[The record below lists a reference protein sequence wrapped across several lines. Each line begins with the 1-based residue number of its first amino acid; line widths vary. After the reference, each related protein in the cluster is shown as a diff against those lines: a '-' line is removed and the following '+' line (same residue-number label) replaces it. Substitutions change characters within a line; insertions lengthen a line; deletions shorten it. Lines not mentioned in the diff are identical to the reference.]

1 METNKCLV
9 TSLKGTIESDNLF
22 KELGCIYFDVNQQN
36 IVNAT
41 QQQSLQ
47 LKAVDYSPWDLEVIG
62 EGAIADSLEELE
74 TNPKQIIHKDS
85 GQKTVYVKNANFKLK
100 LTNKYNITQIR
111 QQNSLNP
118 QNSSCIVIDQQSV
131 SYLTSLT
138 IFTKA
143 GAGSF
148 CIDGLKDSK
157 LLSTL
162 WVFGSKDIYGDI
174 SNLKD
179 CTNLQ
184 QIRFQNTS
192 ISGSIENL
200 GNLINITELRIEN
213 TNCEGNL
220 ETFAQKQVD
229 KGRTSGTLTVKALN
243 SNVKYNGSSITSDT
257 VTITFNENGY
267 VIS

>member
-9 TSLKGTIESDNLF
+9 TSLKGSIESDNIF
-22 KELGCIYFDVNQQN
+22 KELGCIYFDVKQQN

-62 EGAIADSLEELE
+62 EGAIANSLEELE

-131 SYLTSLT
+131 SYLTSLEMF
-138 IFTKA
+138 IKV

-157 LLSTL
+157 LLTTL

-184 QIRFQNTS
+184 QIRFQDTS
-192 ISGSIENL
+192 IGGSIENL
-200 GNLINITELRIEN
+200 GNLINITELKISN
-213 TNCEGNL
+213 TICEGNI

-229 KGRTSGTLTVKALN
+229 NGRTSGTLIIYALN
-243 SNVKYNGSSITSDT
+243 SNVKYNGSSITSDII
-257 VTITFNENGY
+257 TITFNENGY

>member
-9 TSLKGTIESDNLF
+9 TSLKGSIESDNIF
-22 KELGCIYFDVNQQN
+22 KELGCIYFDVKQQN

-41 QQQSLQ
+41 KQQSLL
-47 LKAVDYSPWDLEVIG
+47 LKAVEHSPWDLEVIG
-62 EGAIADSLEELE
+62 EGAIANSLEELE

-111 QQNSLNP
+111 QQNSTNP
-118 QNSSCIVIDQQSV
+118 QNSSCIEIDQQSV
-131 SYLTSLT
+131 SYLISLEMF
-138 IFTKA
+138 IKV

-148 CIDGLKDSK
+148 CIDGLKNSK
-157 LLSTL
+157 SLVTL

-184 QIRFQNTS
+184 QIRFQDTS
-192 ISGSIENL
+192 IGGSIENL
-200 GNLINITELRIEN
+200 GNLINITELIISN
-213 TNCEGNL
+213 TICEGNI

-229 KGRTSGTLTVKALN
+229 NGRTSGTLTIYALN
-243 SNVKYNGSSITSDT
+243 SNIKYNGSSIANYI
-257 VTITFNENGY
+257 TISFNESGY

>member
-9 TSLKGTIESDNLF
+9 TSLKGSIESDNLF
-22 KELGCIYFDVNQQN
+22 RELGCIYFDVNQQN

-62 EGAIADSLEELE
+62 EGAIADTLEELE

-85 GQKTVYVKNANFKLK
+85 GLKEVYVKNANFKLK

-111 QQNSLNP
+111 QQNSTNP
-118 QNSSCIVIDQQSV
+118 QNASCIVIDQQSV
-131 SYLTSLT
+131 SYLTSLEKF
-138 IFTKA
+138 IKV

-157 LLSTL
+157 SLAIL

-200 GNLINITELRIEN
+200 GNLINVTELRIEN

-229 KGRTSGTLTVKALN
+229 SGRTSGTLTVQALN
-243 SNVKYNGSSITSDT
+243 SNVKYNGSSIASDT
-257 VTITFNENGY
+257 ITITFNENGY

>member
-22 KELGCIYFDVNQQN
+22 KELGCIYFDVKQQN
-36 IVNAT
+36 IVNAQ
-41 QQQSLQ
+41 QQQSMQ
-47 LKAVDYSPWDLEVIG
+47 LKAVDYNPWDLEVIG
-62 EGAIADSLEELE
+62 EGAIADSFEELE

-111 QQNSLNP
+111 QQNSINP
-118 QNSSCIVIDQQSV
+118 QNSSCIEIDQQSV
-131 SYLTSLT
+131 SYLTSLV
-138 IFTKA
+138 IFIKV
-143 GAGSF
+143 GEGSF

-157 LLSTL
+157 SLTTL
-162 WVFGSKDIYGDI
+162 WVFGSKDIYGNI

-179 CTNLQ
+179 CTSLQ
-184 QIRFQNTS
+184 QIRFQDTS

-200 GNLINITELRIEN
+200 GNLINVTDLRINN
-213 TNCEGNL
+213 TLCEGNL
-220 ETFAQKQVD
+220 EAFAQKQVD
-229 KGRTSGTLTVKALN
+229 KGRTSGILTVYASN
-243 SNVKYNGSSITSDT
+243 SNVKYNGSSITSAT
-257 VTITFNENGY
+257 ITITFNENGY

>member
-9 TSLKGTIESDNLF
+9 TSLKGSIESDNIF
-22 KELGCIYFDVNQQN
+22 KELGCIYFDVKQQN

-47 LKAVDYSPWDLEVIG
+47 LKAVFNSPWDLEVIG

-74 TNPKQIIHKDS
+74 TNPKQIMHKDS
-85 GQKTVYVKNANFKLK
+85 GNKTVYVKNANFKLK
-100 LTNKYNITQIR
+100 LTNKYNITHIR
-111 QQNSLNP
+111 QQNSTNP
-118 QNSSCIVIDQQSV
+118 QSSSCIEIDQQSV
-131 SYLTSLT
+131 SYLISLEMF
-138 IFTKA
+138 IKV

-148 CIDGLKDSK
+148 CIDGLKNSK
-157 LLSTL
+157 SLVTL

-184 QIRFQNTS
+184 QIRFQDTS
-192 ISGSIENL
+192 IGGSIENL
-200 GNLINITELRIEN
+200 GNLINITELKISN
-213 TNCEGNL
+213 TICEGNI

-229 KGRTSGTLTVKALN
+229 NGRTSGTLTIYALN

-257 VTITFNENGY
+257 ITITFNENGY

>member
-9 TSLKGTIESDNLF
+9 TSLKGSIESDGLF
-22 KELGCIYFDVNQQN
+22 KELGCIYFDVKQQN
-36 IVNAT
+36 IVNVN
-41 QQQSLQ
+41 QQQIL

-62 EGAIADSLEELE
+62 EGAIADSFEELE
-74 TNPKQIIHKDS
+74 TNPKQTIHKDS

-100 LTNKYNITQIR
+100 LTNKYNITHIR
-111 QQNSLNP
+111 QQNSTNP
-118 QNSSCIVIDQQSV
+118 QNSSCIEIDQQSV
-131 SYLTSLT
+131 SYLTSLEMF
-138 IFTKA
+138 IKV

-157 LLSTL
+157 SLGTL

-179 CTNLQ
+179 CTSLQ
-184 QIRFQNTS
+184 QIRFQDTS

-200 GNLINITELRIEN
+200 GNLINVTELRINN
-213 TNCEGNL
+213 TICEGNL

-229 KGRTSGTLTVKALN
+229 SGRTSGTLTVQALN
-243 SNVKYNGSSITSDT
+243 SNVKYNGSSIASDT
-257 VTITFNENGY
+257 ITITFNESGY